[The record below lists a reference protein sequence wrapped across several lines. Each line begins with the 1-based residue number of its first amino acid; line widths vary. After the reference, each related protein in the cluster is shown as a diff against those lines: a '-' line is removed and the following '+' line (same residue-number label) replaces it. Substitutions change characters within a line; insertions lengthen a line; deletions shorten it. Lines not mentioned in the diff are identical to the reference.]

1 LPGLFWWL
9 SRLAKLGELIQ
20 DPIEVGPLQHGT
32 SKSQRQSHRALPPHK
47 ELDVAHLLTEPMMKK
62 CCDVVEPKVLDLSLL
77 PKPSLT
83 VRLSTNLEVVS
94 KQAAL

>member
-1 LPGLFWWL
+1 
-9 SRLAKLGELIQ
+9 
-20 DPIEVGPLQHGT
+20 
-32 SKSQRQSHRALPPHK
+32 
-47 ELDVAHLLTEPMMKK
+47 MKK